1 MGRIRAPLIKQHF
14 ISAAER
20 PRVSETIPRQLPR
33 LPYTAKFSG
42 CERLDL
48 IKKKKM
54 EKFMLLE
61 AIPIDLL
68 ISFFCHSHLK
78 CFYSTQRR

>member
-20 PRVSETIPRQLPR
+20 PRVSETIPRQPPR

-48 IKKKKM
+48 IKKKNGKIHA
-54 EKFMLLE
+54 FRS
-61 AIPIDLL
+61 D
-68 ISFFCHSHLK
+68 
-78 CFYSTQRR
+78 TN